1 MERPLFSI
9 VVPIYNVQ
17 EYLKKCIES
26 ILCQTYPHFELILVD
41 DGSTDGCNEICET
54 EKKNDERIIVIHKP
68 NGGLVSAR
76 KAGAIAARGDHIICV
91 DGDDWIDRNL
101 LSDACNIILQH
112 DPDLISFG
120 YYEAYGE
127 YNRSIS
133 CGKTKRYD
141 KDEIVQ
147 EVYPALIYPSQ
158 GKRFPNNIWGKVY
171 KKDLYLEHQL
181 AVDDSIS
188 MGEDTACVVPYV
200 ASCKSLY
207 VSEKCMYFYRQN
219 ASAMTKV
226 KKPLSWASPKL
237 IDALLREKLSRFD
250 YDFDSQISDRTLHA
264 VFNVGAS
271 QFYRNESY
279 LKVCAAIKEH
289 YSEDYIRKAC
299 KGTISLNV
307 ERLLIR
313 ITVKMTAVFLLF
325 ICSKIR
331 KK

>member
-1 MERPLFSI
+1 M
-9 VVPIYNVQ
+9 
-17 EYLKKCIES
+17 
-26 ILCQTYPHFELILVD
+26 D
-41 DGSTDGCNEICET
+41 DGSTDGCNEICDR
-54 EKKNDERIIVIHKP
+54 EKENDERIVVIHKQ

-76 KAGAIAARGDHIICV
+76 KAGAMVASGDHIICV
-91 DGDDWIDRNL
+91 DGDDWIDKNMLTESSNFVLRY
-101 LSDACNIILQH
+101 

-120 YYEAYGE
+120 YYEAYDE
-127 YNRSIS
+127 DSCSIS
-133 CGKTKRYD
+133 YGKTKKYSR
-141 KDEIVQ
+141 DEIIQ
-147 EVYPALIYPSQ
+147 DIYPTLIYTPK
-158 GKRFPNNIWGKVY
+158 GKRFPNNIGGKIY
-171 KKDLYLEHQL
+171 KTDLYLEHQL

-188 MGEDTACVVPYV
+188 MGEDTVCVVPYV

-207 VSEKCMYFYRQN
+207 VSEKCMYYYRQN

-226 KKPLSWASPKL
+226 KKPLSWKSPKL
-237 IDALLREKLSRFD
+237 TDELLREKLSKYDYNFD
-250 YDFDSQISDRTLHA
+250 PQIRERTLHA

-289 YSEDYIRKAC
+289 YSEYYIRKVC
-299 KGTISLNV
+299 KGTISLNA

-313 ITVKMTAVFLLF
+313 ITVKMKAVILLF